1 MTVLMRDE
9 LNEADLAWANA
20 DPVLPPLAVPMIEAG
35 RWPVEPW
42 PRERRVVEPAAAAS
56 RGRASAAG
64 TRARRSSSGS
74 C

>member
-35 RWPVEPW
+35 RWPAEPS
-42 PRERRVVEPAAAAS
+42 PRERRVVEPAVL
-56 RGRASAAG
+56 RALGAM
-64 TRARRSSSGS
+64 
-74 C
+74 